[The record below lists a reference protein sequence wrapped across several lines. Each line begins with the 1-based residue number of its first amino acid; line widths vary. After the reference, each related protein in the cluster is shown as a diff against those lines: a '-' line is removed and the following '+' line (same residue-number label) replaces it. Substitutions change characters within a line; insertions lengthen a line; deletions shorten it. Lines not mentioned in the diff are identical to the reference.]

1 MKFLGTNLMS
11 PRRILP
17 LCLILVLS
25 GLAQAVDC
33 PQCYKDS
40 IPMAGHGPAVDG
52 SGRLNVN
59 VQIAYNGSGSWS
71 DPSTGL
77 TDTNIW
83 NGVQSASLDWNNA
96 TTTSGQAT
104 NYNFNVNQGAA
115 SSNVDVRIVQGNP
128 GTGNLAATTPT
139 HNADG
144 TFGPPYTI
152 TLPAAAKNW
161 SANFLRSVIAH
172 ELGHTL
178 GLGHAYNNFS
188 ACGHTIMNHT
198 SATGR
203 ITGSVQPQDVAM
215 ANKHY
220 SNHSACAGMF
230 GQNTQT
236 STGGYTGPTPVY
248 YYPYTCYYYWSAY
261 DIYYE
266 CDCRE
271 NGQYAFTVYVLD
283 DVICF

>member
-1 MKFLGTNLMS
+1 MRFLGTNLVS

-33 PQCYKDS
+33 PKCVKDK

-59 VQIAYNGSGSWS
+59 VQIAYNGAGSWS
-71 DPSTGL
+71 DSSTGL
-77 TDTNIW
+77 TNTNIW
-83 NGVQSASLDWNNA
+83 NGVQNGTRDWNN
-96 TTTSGQAT
+96 QAI

-128 GTGNLAATTPT
+128 PAGALASTRAT

-144 TFGPPYTI
+144 TWGPPYTI
-152 TLPAAAKNW
+152 TLPPAAANW
-161 SANFLRSVIAH
+161 SPAKLQAVIAH

-178 GLGHAYNNFS
+178 GLGHAYNNF
-188 ACGHTIMNHT
+188 ATCGHTIMND
-198 SATGR
+198 ATPAGV

-220 SNHSACAGMF
+220 NNHLACTGLL
-230 GQNTQT
+230 GQNTQI
-236 STGGYTGPTPVY
+236 SSGGFLDPTPIRIY
-248 YYPYTCYYYWSAY
+248 YTYTCYYYYTAY
-261 DIYYE
+261 DIYYH